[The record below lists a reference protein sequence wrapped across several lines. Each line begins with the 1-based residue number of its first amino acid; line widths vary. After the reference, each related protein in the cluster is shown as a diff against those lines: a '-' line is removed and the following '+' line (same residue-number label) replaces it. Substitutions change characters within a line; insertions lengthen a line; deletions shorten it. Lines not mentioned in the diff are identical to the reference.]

1 MRTPGT
7 RSITA
12 FANSIFVWAAI
23 AALSFP
29 MLWALLTSFKPKG
42 ETLTFPVQILP
53 DHLTLEAY
61 RRILF
66 ETHFLRFFLNS
77 VLVASA
83 TTALVIFAATL
94 GAYGLT
100 RFHFRGK
107 DIGAA
112 TILFTYFLPSTII
125 VIPIYL
131 TINKVGLADTLSGLV
146 IAYTTLALPFALW
159 LLRTFFQSLP
169 HEIEEAARVDGASR
183 MAVFWEIVLPQAIP
197 GLIAA
202 GLFTFIIAYN
212 DYLFSFV
219 FINTEARRTLPTGV
233 LLIVKTSYEIDWNLL
248 MAASVLMAV
257 PVLAAIV
264 GCQRYL
270 LSGFGV
276 ASVKG

>member
-1 MRTPGT
+1 MRTAGT
-7 RSITA
+7 RSITT

-42 ETLTFPVQILP
+42 ETVTFPVQFLP
-53 DHLTLEAY
+53 DHLTLDAY

-66 ETHFLRFFLNS
+66 ETPFLRFFLNS

-131 TINKVGLADTLSGLV
+131 TINKIGLADTLSGLV

-183 MAVFWEIVLPQAIP
+183 MGVFWEIVLPQTIP

-212 DYLFSFV
+212 EYLFSFV

-276 ASVKG
+276 ANVKG

>member
-1 MRTPGT
+1 MNAPGI
-7 RSITA
+7 RSIKVV
-12 FANSIFVWAAI
+12 ANSVLVWTAI

-29 MLWALLTSFKPKG
+29 MIWALLTSFKLKN
-42 ETLTFPVQILP
+42 ETLTFPVQIWP
-53 DHLTLEAY
+53 DHVSFDAY
-61 RRILF
+61 QRLLF
-66 ETHFLRFFLNS
+66 DTPFLRFFLNS
-77 VLVASA
+77 VLVASG
-83 TTALVIFAATL
+83 TTALVIFVATL

-100 RFHFRGK
+100 RFQFRGK

-131 TINKVGLADTLSGLV
+131 TINKVGLADTLFGLV

-159 LLRTFFQSLP
+159 LLRVFFQSLP
-169 HEIEEAARVDGASR
+169 REIDEAARVDGASR
-183 MAVFWEIVLPQAIP
+183 MAVFFEIVLPQTLP

-212 DYLFSFV
+212 EYLFAFV

-233 LLIVKTSYEIDWNLL
+233 MLIVKTSYEIDWNLL

-257 PVLAAIV
+257 PVLIAIIA
-264 GCQRYL
+264 CQRYL

-276 ASVKG
+276 ANVKG

>member
-1 MRTPGT
+1 MKTPGP
-7 RSITA
+7 RSIRT
-12 FANSIFVWAAI
+12 FANSVAAWTAI
-23 AALSFP
+23 VALSFP
-29 MLWALLTSFKPKG
+29 MLWALMTSFKPKS
-42 ETLTFPVQILP
+42 EILAFPVQFWP
-53 DHLTLEAY
+53 EHLTFEAY

-66 ETHFLRFFLNS
+66 ETAFLRFFMNS
-77 VLVASA
+77 IVVASA
-83 TTALVIFAATL
+83 TTALVILAATL

-100 RFHFRGK
+100 RFQFRGK

-131 TINKVGLADTLSGLV
+131 TINQVGLADTLSGLV

-159 LLRTFFQSLP
+159 LLRVFFQSLP

-183 MAVFWEIVLPQAIP
+183 MGVFFEIVLPQMIP

-202 GLFTFIIAYN
+202 ALFTFIIAYN
-212 DYLFSFV
+212 EYLFSFV

-233 LLIVKTSYEIDWNLL
+233 MLIVKTSYEVDWNVL
-248 MAASVLMAV
+248 MAASILMSV
-257 PVLAAIV
+257 PVLAAII

-276 ASVKG
+276 ANVKG

>member
-1 MRTPGT
+1 MRTDGT
-7 RSITA
+7 RSITT

-42 ETLTFPVQILP
+42 ETVTFPVQILP
-53 DHLTLEAY
+53 DHLTLDAY

-66 ETHFLRFFLNS
+66 ETQFLRFFLNS

-131 TINKVGLADTLSGLV
+131 TINKIGLADTLSGLV

-183 MAVFWEIVLPQAIP
+183 MGVFWEIVLPQTIP

-212 DYLFSFV
+212 EYLFSFV

-276 ASVKG
+276 ANVKG